1 MKLSKYHK
9 QAFVSAVMDDV
20 PMHDYS
26 EDFHK
31 MIDADML
38 KTAPKKLVPI
48 LQDKE
53 LRSYLIRGYGS
64 IQPNTLHKNNHYW
77 YPYTV
82 GISAVATY
90 LDYKMSDEAEAAA
103 LALMEAA
110 TDQKIKRDQLEAMV
124 RGTIESCSTLKQAT
138 ARLPEFVKYL
148 PEEASATRLLPAV
161 ANLSAKLIEAGWPKE
176 AVAA

>member
-1 MKLSKYHK
+1 MKLTKSHK
-9 QAFVSAVMDDV
+9 QAFVTAVMDDV

-31 MIDADML
+31 LVDGDML
-38 KTAPKKLVPI
+38 KVAPKKLVPI

-64 IQPNTLHKNNHYW
+64 IQPSTLHRGNHYW

-90 LDYKMSDEAEAAA
+90 ADYVMSAEAEAAS

-110 TDQKIKRDQLEAMV
+110 VEQKIKRDELESMV
-124 RGTIESCSTLKQAT
+124 RGTIESCNTLKQAHE
-138 ARLPEFVKYL
+138 RLPEFAKYL
-148 PEEASATRLLPAV
+148 PEEEITGRMLPAV
-161 ANLSAKLIEAGWPKE
+161 ANLSARLIEAGWPKE
-176 AVAA
+176 AATA

>member
-1 MKLSKYHK
+1 MKLTKSHK
-9 QAFVSAVMDDV
+9 QAFVAAVMDDV
-20 PMHDYS
+20 PQHDYS

-31 MIDADML
+31 LIDVDML
-38 KTAPKKLVPI
+38 KVAPPKLVPI
-48 LQDKE
+48 LQDKD

-64 IQPNTLHKNNHYW
+64 IQPSTVHKGNHYW

-90 LDYKMSDEAEAAA
+90 HDYAMSAEAETASIVLMNAAV
-103 LALMEAA
+103 E
-110 TDQKIKRDQLEAMV
+110 QKIKRDQLESMV

-138 ARLPEFVKYL
+138 ERLPEFTKYL
-148 PEEASATRLLPAV
+148 PEEASATRMLPAV